1 MRQAMRVLFVHD
13 HFPGHYKHVA
23 AALASDPA
31 NRVVFATAGRRE
43 AGADVG
49 AASAIPGVEMRTYFP
64 HRGPGEATH
73 PYVRP
78 FEDAVLRGQ
87 AMFRLCRSLRN
98 EGFVPDLICAH
109 AGFGP
114 GLYLKEAF
122 PETPLLSYFEWF
134 YRSAG
139 ADADF
144 LGGAMHPDD
153 ACRVRTRNAAI
164 LVELAQCDWGLCPT
178 DFQRSQFPA
187 AFRDKMTLLH
197 DGIDTDLFSPRP
209 GTPMALPGLDL
220 SQAPEIVT
228 YATRGME
235 PYRGFPQFMR
245 AAALLLERRPN
256 LHIVVGGADT
266 VSYGSRR
273 TDGRSYKEAVLA
285 ELAGR
290 DLSRLH
296 FCGPLEGEQWLTL
309 LRATT
314 VHVYLTVPFVLSWSL
329 LEAMS
334 AGSPIVASDTAPVRE
349 VVTDGVEGLLADLR
363 SPEAIARRVEE
374 ALDDRA
380 LRARLSEAARG
391 RALSQYDLADLL
403 PRHLRLMHNLAS
415 NGPAAQATGIRTGT
429 MEKLSLKVEPIPA

>member
-1 MRQAMRVLFVHD
+1 MRVLFVHD

-23 AALASDPA
+23 AALAEDPA
-31 NRVVFATAGRRE
+31 NKVVFATAARRE
-43 AGADVG
+43 AGAEVG
-49 AASAIPGVEMRTYFP
+49 AASAIPGVEMRTYMP
-64 HRGPGEATH
+64 HRAPGEATH

-87 AMFRLCRSLRN
+87 AMFRLCLSLRN

-122 PETPLLSYFEWF
+122 PEAPLLSYFEWF

-139 ADADF
+139 ADTDF
-144 LGGAMHPDD
+144 LGGALHPDD

-178 DFQRSQFPA
+178 DFQRAQFPA

-197 DGIDTDLFSPRP
+197 DGIDTDLFSPQA
-209 GTPMALPGLDL
+209 GTRMVLPGLDL

-235 PYRGFPQFMR
+235 PYRGFPQFMH
-245 AAALLLERRPN
+245 AAALLLEQRPN

-273 TDGRSYKEAVLA
+273 PDGRSYKDAVLA

-296 FCGPLEGEQWLTL
+296 FCGPLEGEAWRTL

-334 AGSPIVASDTAPVRE
+334 AGCAIVASDTAPVRE
-349 VVTDGVEGLLADLR
+349 VITDGTEGLLAELR
-363 SPEAIARRVEE
+363 SPEEIARRVGE

-380 LRARLSEAARG
+380 LRTRLGAAARR
-391 RALSQYDLADLL
+391 RALAEYQLADLL
-403 PRHLRLMHNLAS
+403 PRHLRLMQNIATS
-415 NGPAAQATGIRTGT
+415 GPATKQSGT
-429 MEKLSLKVEPIPA
+429 WTTAMEKLSMKIEAIPA

>member
-1 MRQAMRVLFVHD
+1 MRILFVHD

-23 AALASDPA
+23 AALAANPA
-31 NRVVFATAGRRE
+31 NRVVFATAARRE
-43 AGADVG
+43 AGAEIG
-49 AASAIPGVEMRTYFP
+49 AAAAIPGVEMRTYLP

-87 AMFRLCRSLRN
+87 AMFRLCRGLRK

-122 PETPLLSYFEWF
+122 PEAPLLSYFEWF
-134 YRSAG
+134 YRPAS

-144 LGGAMHPDD
+144 LGGTMHPDD

-164 LVELAQCDWGLCPT
+164 LVELTQCDRGLCPT
-178 DFQRSQFPA
+178 EFQLSQFPA
-187 AFRDKMTLLH
+187 AFRDKMTMLH
-197 DGIDTDLFSPRP
+197 DGIDTELFSPRP
-209 GTPMALPGLDL
+209 GTPMVLPGLDL

-245 AAALLLERRPN
+245 AAALLLERRPD

-266 VSYGSRR
+266 VAYGARR
-273 TDGRSYKEAVLA
+273 PDGRSYKEAALA
-285 ELAGR
+285 ELADR

-296 FCGPLEGEQWLTL
+296 FCGPLDGERWRTL
-309 LRATT
+309 LRAAT

-334 AGSPIVASDTAPVRE
+334 TGTAIVASDTAPVRE
-349 VVTDGVEGLLADLR
+349 VMADGVEGLLADLR

-374 ALDDRA
+374 ALDGRA
-380 LRARLSEAARG
+380 LRSGLADAAR
-391 RALSQYDLADLL
+391 RRILSQYRLDDLL
-403 PRHLRLMHNLAS
+403 PRHLGLLQNLAS
-415 NGPAAQATGIRTGT
+415 GSPTIQSAGHRITQKQ
-429 MEKLSLKVEPIPA
+429 KLSKKIEPIPA